1 MKSEQINKGNAKTA
15 YDLLLDGFK
24 GKPGILGV
32 LSLGETRISLNKV
45 ESRILTKAII
55 DKDYYEIKSI
65 VKKIHMK

>member
-1 MKSEQINKGNAKTA
+1 MSNEQINKENAKTA

-32 LSLGETRISLNKV
+32 LSLGETRITLNKV
-45 ESRILTKAII
+45 ENRILAKAIKN
-55 DKDYYEIKSI
+55 KDYYEIKRI

>member
-24 GKPGILGV
+24 GKPDILGV

-55 DKDYYEIKSI
+55 NKDYYEIKRI